1 MIILNSKPASS
12 QSNNH
17 SHQKDGENILWMS
30 EADKSCSQI
39 HTHAPLTGR
48 LENWQCF
55 LPLLASQH
63 ITQRKLQGIN
73 FNYFFFSK
81 QPEVQCHHSSTISV
95 SLSVEL
101 GNNWHCWFGMSLP
114 SSLWGR
120 KIFQFWY
127 FYIKLHWKL
136 ELHGLT
142 HTQQEEWAAN
152 TTQVSTTADFGV
164 HALLRLFV
172 CSKRTNTVLPKTR
185 TLNSPETVLEH
196 PTRGKEEGAQT
207 DVHGD

>member
-73 FNYFFFSK
+73 FNYFFF
-81 QPEVQCHHSSTISV
+81 Q
-95 SLSVEL
+95 
-101 GNNWHCWFGMSLP
+101 
-114 SSLWGR
+114 SSLKYSVIIPVSSLCPCLWS
-120 KIFQFWY
+120 
-127 FYIKLHWKL
+127 L
-136 ELHGLT
+136 E
-142 HTQQEEWAAN
+142 
-152 TTQVSTTADFGV
+152 TTGIVDLGC
-164 HALLRLFV
+164 H
-172 CSKRTNTVLPKTR
+172 CP
-185 TLNSPETVLEH
+185 H
-196 PTRGKEEGAQT
+196 PSEEGKYSSSGT
-207 DVHGD
+207 FT